1 MLAAI
6 VLAIITLAVLVARV
20 LVGKVD
26 RCAEEQGGTLVGGGE
41 EERRAER
48 RGSALLMPW
57 SSLWENLKLLNCSRA
72 SAADLWSLNS
82 TNPTVLLWTIQRH
95 HGEKGCVRW
104 VKRE

>member
-1 MLAAI
+1 VLAAI
-6 VLAIITLAVLVARV
+6 VLAVITLAVLVARV
-20 LVGKVD
+20 LMGKVD
-26 RCAEEQGGTLVGGGE
+26 RCTEEQGGTLTLGE
-41 EERRAER
+41 EEQRAER

-82 TNPTVLLWTIQRH
+82 TNPTVLLWTVQRH
-95 HGEKGCVRW
+95 HGEKGRVRW